1 MRDDL
6 IDAEEVEESKAL
18 SKALRDTNIDPKFVE
33 NLRSLTRGFTTF
45 GLDELAEDFG
55 KGVPVNFSLEEIE
68 EADLAEKWEKD
79 FYDAHPELRG
89 LIAAGILVLNGQAN
103 IGYPGG
109 DLIFNVSG
117 TLICHGTCFKPWG
130 VLGDHIATCPIFGL
144 MSAGANPPTQTQRVI
159 MNPPLVGCS
168 GPCCNPN
175 VPMPGIQATADTVK
189 PMDKK
194 AAGWKGHEYYG
205 YDSDYD

>member
-18 SKALRDTNIDPKFVE
+18 SKALQYDI
-33 NLRSLTRGFTTF
+33 GFN
-45 GLDELAEDFG
+45 G
-55 KGVPVNFSLEEIE
+55 KGVAVDVEKWEKDYFERWPLLAKLKDRQKD
-68 EADLAEKWEKD
+68 EADLAEKWEAE
-79 FYDAHPELRG
+79 FYEAHPELRG
-89 LIAAGILVLNGQAN
+89 LIDVGILVLNGRNN

-109 DLIFNVSG
+109 DLIFSVLG
-117 TLICHGTCFKPWG
+117 TLICRGSCIKLWG

-144 MSAGANPPTQTQRVI
+144 ISAGATPISTQGPPF
-159 MNPPLVGCS
+159 NAKPCS

-175 VPMPGIQATADTVK
+175 VPMPGIQATAETAK